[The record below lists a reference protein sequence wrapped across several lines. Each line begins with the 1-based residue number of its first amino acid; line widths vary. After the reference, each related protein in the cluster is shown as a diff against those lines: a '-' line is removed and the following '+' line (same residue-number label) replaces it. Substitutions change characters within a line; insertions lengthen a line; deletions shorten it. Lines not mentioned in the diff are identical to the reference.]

1 MYHSCQLFF
10 ETPYKTLKFQQK
22 LLLQQTKK
30 NINKHDRMKV
40 FSSDIHGKI
49 MFTNNVELP
58 MILQSERV
66 LEMHFL
72 TIWKPE
78 FQKIFFWCPPR
89 RQ

>member
-49 MFTNNVELP
+49 MFTNNVEATYGFTVRK
-58 MILQSERV
+58 SV
-66 LEMHFL
+66 GNAFSDNLE
-72 TIWKPE
+72 T
-78 FQKIFFWCPPR
+78 
-89 RQ
+89 